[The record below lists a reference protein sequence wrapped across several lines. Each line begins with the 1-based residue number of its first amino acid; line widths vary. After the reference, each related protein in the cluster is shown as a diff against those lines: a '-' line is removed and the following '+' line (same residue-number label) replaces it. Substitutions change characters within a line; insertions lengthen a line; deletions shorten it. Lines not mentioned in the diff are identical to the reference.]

1 MALDPEHKRVLVAF
15 RNPAKLAAF
24 DWEIG
29 GLVSEL
35 DICGDA
41 DDLFVDRKLNRI
53 YVTCGAGFIDVL
65 ADAKYSRVARI
76 PTVAGARTGLFVPE
90 MDRLLLGVRAGFKE
104 PAAIWVYRTAP

>member
-1 MALDPEHKRVLVAF
+1 M
-15 RNPAKLAAF
+15 
-24 DWEIG
+24 
-29 GLVSEL
+29 VSEV

-53 YVTCGAGFIDVL
+53 YVICGAGFIDVL
-65 ADAKYSRVARI
+65 AADDAKYGRVARV